1 MKNSILD
8 VINNS
13 DSILLLT
20 HEKPDGDA
28 IGSVMAMYNV
38 LKDMNKT
45 VDVVIPEVPPVFNF
59 LDSIN
64 KVVDKSNKKYDLV
77 ITCDCSTKER
87 LGQLNNE
94 FDNCKHSIVI
104 DHHVSNTNYGEI
116 NYVDGSIS
124 SCCQIIYYLLKEWN
138 INYTLEIGEAL
149 TTGMLTDTNGFA
161 NCNVDKNTFFMAA
174 ELLDTGIDFH
184 NIYYTVLSKCNK
196 AQHLLRKIVID
207 RLEFYADGKI
217 AFSYITKE
225 DLENVGALPG
235 DHEGLVDIGRNI
247 EGVEVSIFIREDDG
261 YRVSFRSNGKV
272 LVNSIASKFGGGGHD
287 MAAGAT
293 IDASFEET
301 KKMLLDETIKE
312 FMK

>member
-1 MKNSILD
+1 MNKIFEL
-8 VINNS
+8 INESN
-13 DSILLLT
+13 SILLLT

-28 IGSVMAMYNV
+28 IGSVMAMYHV

-45 VDVVIPEVPPVFNF
+45 VDVVIPEAPPVFNF

-64 KVVDKSNKKYDLV
+64 KVVDRSNKKYDLV

-104 DHHVSNTNYGEI
+104 DHHVSNTKYGNI
-116 NYVDGSIS
+116 NYVDENVS

-138 INYTLEIGEAL
+138 INFTHDIGEAL

-161 NCNVDKNTFFMAA
+161 NCNVDKNTFIMAA

-207 RLEFYADGKI
+207 RLEFFNDGKI

-225 DLENVGALPG
+225 DFENAGALLG

-272 LVNSIASKFGGGGHD
+272 LVNTIASKFGGGGHD

-301 KKMLLDETIKE
+301 KKMLLNETMKE
-312 FMK
+312 FTK

>member
-45 VDVVIPEVPPVFNF
+45 VDIVIPEVPPVFNF

-87 LGQLNNE
+87 LGQINNE

-116 NYVDGSIS
+116 NYVDANIS

-138 INYTLEIGEAL
+138 IKFTHEIGEAL

-161 NCNVDKNTFFMAA
+161 NCNVDKNTFIMAA
-174 ELLDTGIDFH
+174 ELLDTGIDFP

-207 RLEFYADGKI
+207 RLEFYEDGKI
-217 AFSYITKE
+217 AFSYVTKK
-225 DLENVGALPG
+225 DLENAGALPG

-293 IDASFEET
+293 LDASFEET
-301 KKMLLDETIKE
+301 KRMLLDETIKE
-312 FMK
+312 ITK